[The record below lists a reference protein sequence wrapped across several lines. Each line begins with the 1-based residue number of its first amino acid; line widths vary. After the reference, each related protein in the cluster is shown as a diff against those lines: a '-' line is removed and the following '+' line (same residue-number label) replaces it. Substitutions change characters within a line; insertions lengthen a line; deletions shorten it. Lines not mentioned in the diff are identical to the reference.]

1 MKSDIADIQHHAK
14 EKNIKYIDLKVSDL
28 TGRLHHLTLP
38 YSDETLQNLIKDGVG
53 FDGSSYGFKR
63 VENSDMIMKPDLDT
77 MLMDPFRD
85 VPTLSFFT
93 RIFNTDEKNTPYQF
107 DLRNMS
113 EKAESL
119 LKHYDI
125 SDYSLWGP
133 EFEFYILSEVSF
145 KSESK
150 ESFYR
155 IESEER
161 FNANGYHIAN
171 PLDVYDDFR
180 DKACHLLMEAGI
192 SIKYHHHEVGS
203 LGQQEIETNF
213 DRLLPAADKI
223 LLSKYI
229 LHNLASEN
237 QLYLTFMP
245 KPLYGQAGS
254 GLHFHHY
261 LMRES
266 QNAFYQ
272 KGAYANMNEMAMY
285 YIGGVLK
292 HAPALCAFT
301 NPTTNSYKRLVPG
314 VEAPTAINFGQGN
327 RASCVR
333 IPRYIKD
340 PSKTRF
346 EYRPPDATA
355 NPYLALT
362 AILMAGLDGVINKI
376 DPRKEGYGPYEAD
389 TFDPNIEIKYLP
401 FSLFTALKALEDDHE
416 FLLRDDIFSV
426 SLIEHWVEIK
436 NMEFNQIS
444 NWPSPIEYSFYFD
457 L

>member
-1 MKSDIADIQHHAK
+1 MPSDYPKIDK
-14 EKNIKYIDLKVSDL
+14 LIKKHKIEFIDLKVSDL
-28 TGRLHHLTLP
+28 NGRLHHLTLP
-38 YSDETLQNLIKDGVG
+38 YSEATLKNLITNGVG
-53 FDGSSYGFKR
+53 FDGSSYGFQR
-63 VENSDMIMKPDLDT
+63 VENSDMIMKPDLQT
-77 MLMDPFRD
+77 AMLDPFRKA
-85 VPTLSFFT
+85 PTVSFFT
-93 RIFNTDEKNTPYQF
+93 RVFNTDAKNTPFQF
-107 DLRNMS
+107 DLRNI
-113 EKAESL
+113 AERAEQL
-119 LKHYDI
+119 LQKYKIGHK
-125 SDYSLWGP
+125 SMWGP
-133 EFEFYILSEVSF
+133 EFEFYILSDVSYQ
-145 KSESK
+145 SEATDSY
-150 ESFYR
+150 FR

-161 FNANGYHIAN
+161 EGGNGYHIAN

-180 DKACHLLMEAGI
+180 DEATKLLIEAGV

-213 DRLLPAADKI
+213 DTLLPTADKI

-229 LHNLASEN
+229 LHNLAKDHH
-237 QLYLTFMP
+237 LFLTFMP

-254 GLHFHHY
+254 GMHFHHF
-261 LMRES
+261 LEKNKK
-266 QNAFYQ
+266 NAFYK
-272 KGAYANMNEMAMY
+272 KGSYANLNELAMC

-340 PSKTRF
+340 SRLTRF

-376 DPRKEGYGPYEAD
+376 DPVKIGYGPYEAD
-389 TFDPNIEIKYLP
+389 EYDPRIKMKYLP
-401 FSLFTALKALEDDHE
+401 FSLETALNALKNDHL
-416 FLLRDDIFSV
+416 FLLRDNIMSAD
-426 SLIEHWVEIK
+426 LIEHWISVK
-436 NMEFNQIS
+436 SREFNQIS
-444 NWPSPIEYSFYFD
+444 NWPSPIEYSLYFD
-457 L
+457 F